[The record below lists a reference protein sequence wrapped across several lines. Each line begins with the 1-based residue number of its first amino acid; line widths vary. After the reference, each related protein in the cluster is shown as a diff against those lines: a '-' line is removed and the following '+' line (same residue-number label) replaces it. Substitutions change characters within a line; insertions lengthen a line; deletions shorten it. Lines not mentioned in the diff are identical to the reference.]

1 MLPIDAA
8 AHSSR
13 WRRRHPVDKAVLGLG
28 LTVLAISLPPWPGAA
43 LVLATAL
50 VALLGPAGVP
60 AGRLWRAYRI
70 PLGFCVTGALTL
82 LVQLGGPEGFLTL
95 AAGGPARAGGLLLRT
110 SAASLGVLLF
120 AFTTPM
126 SDLLPR
132 LVKAGVPAPVA
143 DVALVTYRM
152 SFLLLDSMS
161 RIRQAQAARL
171 GHTTR
176 AATWRSLGGL
186 GATAFVRAFDRAARL
201 QTGLA
206 GRGYDGTLRVL
217 VPDVAVSR
225 RFVAASGALLLA
237 LTALTFVLEFVLER
251 LLP

>member
-43 LVLATAL
+43 LVLAVAL
-50 VALLGPAGVP
+50 TLLLGPAGVG
-60 AGRLWRAYRI
+60 ARQLWRAYRV
-70 PLGFCVTGALTL
+70 PLAFCVTGALTL
-82 LVQLGGPEGFLTL
+82 LVQIGGPGGVVTF
-95 AAGGPARAGGLLLRT
+95 ADGGPARAGGLLLRT

-132 LVKAGVPAPVA
+132 LVGAGVPAPVV

-152 SFLLLDSMS
+152 SFMLLDSMS
-161 RIRQAQAARL
+161 RVRQAQAARL

-176 AATWRSLGGL
+176 AAAWRSLAGL
-186 GATAFVRAFDRAARL
+186 GATAFVRAFDRASRL
-201 QTGLA
+201 QAGLA

-217 VPDVAVSR
+217 VPEVRVSR
-225 RFVAASGALLLA
+225 GFVVASAALLTGVVA
-237 LTALTFVLEFVLER
+237 LTLVLER
-251 LLP
+251 FLP

>member
-28 LTVLAISLPPWPGAA
+28 LTVLAVSLPPWPGAA
-43 LVLATAL
+43 LVLVAAL
-50 VALLGPAGVP
+50 TVLFGPAGVP
-60 AGRLWRAYRI
+60 PRKLWRAYRV

-82 LVQLGGPEGFLTL
+82 VVQLGGPEGFVTL
-95 AAGGPARAGGLLLRT
+95 ADGGPERAGGLLLRT

-132 LVKAGVPAPVA
+132 LVKAGVPAPVV
-143 DVALVTYRM
+143 DVALVMYRM

-186 GATAFVRAFDRAARL
+186 GATAFVRAFDRASRL
-201 QTGLA
+201 QAGLA

-217 VPDVAVSR
+217 VPDARISRPFVTASAVLLVAL
-225 RFVAASGALLLA
+225 AA
-237 LTALTFVLEFVLER
+237 LTLVLER
-251 LLP
+251 VLP

>member
-1 MLPIDAA
+1 MLPIDVA
-8 AHSSR
+8 AHSSC
-13 WRRRHPVDKAVLGLG
+13 WRRRHPLDKAVLGLG
-28 LTVLAISLPPWPGAA
+28 LTVLAVSLPPWPGAA
-43 LVLATAL
+43 LVSVAAL
-50 VALLGPAGVP
+50 TLLLGPAGVP
-60 AGRLWRAYRI
+60 PRKLWRAYRV

-82 LVQLGGPEGFLTL
+82 LVQVGGPDGLLGL
-95 AAGGPARAGGLLLRT
+95 ADDGPARAGELLLRT
-110 SAASLGVLLF
+110 SAASLGVLLL

-132 LVKAGVPAPVA
+132 LVRAGVPAPVV

-176 AATWRSLGGL
+176 AAAWRSLAGL
-186 GATAFVRAFDRAARL
+186 GATAFVRAFDRASRL
-201 QTGLA
+201 QAGLA
-206 GRGYDGTLRVL
+206 GRGYDGTLHVL
-217 VPDVAVSR
+217 VPDVRVSR
-225 RFVAASGALLLA
+225 RFVGASLALLLA
-237 LTALTFVLEFVLER
+237 LAALTLVLER

>member
-28 LTVLAISLPPWPGAA
+28 LTVLAISLPPWPGAV
-43 LVLATAL
+43 LVLVAAVAL
-50 VALLGPAGVP
+50 LLGPAGVP
-60 AGRLWRAYRI
+60 PGKLWRAYRV

-82 LVQLGGPEGFLTL
+82 LIQVGGPGGFV
-95 AAGGPARAGGLLLRT
+95 AFADGGPARAGGLLLRT

-132 LVKAGVPAPVA
+132 LVKAGVPAPVV

-176 AATWRSLGGL
+176 AATWRSLAGL
-186 GATAFVRAFDRAARL
+186 GATAFVRAFDRASRL
-201 QTGLA
+201 QAGLA

-217 VPDVAVSR
+217 VPEARISRPFLAAGAV
-225 RFVAASGALLLA
+225 LLVGLVA
-237 LTALTFVLEFVLER
+237 LTLVLER
-251 LLP
+251 FLP

>member
-43 LVLATAL
+43 LVLVTAL
-50 VALLGPAGVP
+50 TVLLGPAAVRGR
-60 AGRLWRAYRI
+60 RLWRAWRV
-70 PLGFCVTGALTL
+70 PLGFCVTGALPL
-82 LVQLGGPEGFLTL
+82 LLQVGGPDGFVTL
-95 AAGGPARAGGLLLRT
+95 AEGGPVRAGELLLRT

-120 AFTTPM
+120 AFTTPL

-132 LVKAGVPAPVA
+132 LVNAGVPAPVV

-152 SFLLLDSMS
+152 SFLLLDSVR
-161 RIRQAQAARL
+161 RIREAQAARL

-176 AATWRSLGGL
+176 AAAWRSLAGL
-186 GATAFVRAFDRAARL
+186 GATAFVRAFDRATRL
-201 QTGLA
+201 QAGLA

-217 VPDVAVSR
+217 VPQARISA
-225 RFVAASGALLLA
+225 RFTLASAALLA
-237 LTALTFVLEFVLER
+237 AVAALTFVLERPLR
-251 LLP
+251 

>member
-43 LVLATAL
+43 LVLAAAL
-50 VALLGPAGVP
+50 VLLLGPAGVP
-60 AGRLWRAYRI
+60 PRKLWRAYRV

-82 LVQLGGPEGFLTL
+82 LVQLGGPEGFVTL
-95 AAGGPARAGGLLLRT
+95 ADGGPARAGGLLLRT

-132 LVKAGVPAPVA
+132 LVKAGVPAPVV

-176 AATWRSLGGL
+176 AATWRSLASL
-186 GATAFVRAFDRAARL
+186 GATAFVRAFDRAGRL
-201 QTGLA
+201 QAGLA

-217 VPDVAVSR
+217 VPEARMSR
-225 RFVAASGALLLA
+225 PFVAAAGVLLVGLVA
-237 LTALTFVLEFVLER
+237 LTLVLER
-251 LLP
+251 FLP

>member
-43 LVLATAL
+43 LVLGTAL
-50 VALLGPAGVP
+50 AVLLGPAGVP
-60 AGRLWRAYRI
+60 ARRLWRAYRV
-70 PLGFCVTGALTL
+70 PLGFCVTGAVTL
-82 LVQLGGPEGFLTL
+82 LFQVGGPDAFVSL
-95 AAGGPARAGGLLLRT
+95 ADGGPAPAGGLLLRT

-132 LVKAGVPAPVA
+132 LVRAGVPAPVV
-143 DVALVTYRM
+143 DVALMTYRTG
-152 SFLLLDSMS
+152 FLLLDSV
-161 RIRQAQAARL
+161 RRVREAQAARL

-176 AATWRSLGGL
+176 SAQWRSAAGL
-186 GATAFVRAFDRAARL
+186 GAIAFVRAFDRAARL
-201 QTGLA
+201 QAGLA
-206 GRGYDGTLRVL
+206 GRGYEGTLHFL
-217 VPDVAVSR
+217 VPEARISP
-225 RFVAASGALLLA
+225 RFTAASLLLLA
-237 LTALTFVLEFVLER
+237 AVTAATLGLESPLS
-251 LLP
+251 

>member
-13 WRRRHPVDKAVLGLG
+13 WRRRHPLDKAVLGLG
-28 LTVLAISLPPWPGAA
+28 LTVLAVSLPPWPGAA
-43 LVLATAL
+43 LVLVTTL
-50 VALLGPAGVP
+50 TALLGPAGVP
-60 AGRLWRAYRI
+60 ARRLWRAYRV
-70 PLGFCVTGALTL
+70 PLGFCVTGAVTL
-82 LVQLGGPEGFLTL
+82 LVQVGGPEGFVSS
-95 AAGGPARAGGLLLRT
+95 AAGGAARAGELLLRT

-132 LVKAGVPAPVA
+132 LVRVGVPAPVV

-152 SFLLLDSMS
+152 SFLLLEAVR
-161 RIRQAQAARL
+161 RIREAQAARL

-176 AATWRSLGGL
+176 AAAWRSLAGL
-186 GATAFVRAFDRAARL
+186 GATAFVRAFDRAAKL
-201 QTGLA
+201 QAGLA

-217 VPDVAVSR
+217 VPEARVSPRFVAVS
-225 RFVAASGALLLA
+225 VAVLATLSVLTLA
-237 LTALTFVLEFVLER
+237 LER
-251 LLP
+251 PLS

>member
-28 LTVLAISLPPWPGAA
+28 LTVLAISLPPWPGAV
-43 LVLATAL
+43 LVLVAAL
-50 VALLGPAGVP
+50 AVLLGPAGVSP
-60 AGRLWRAYRI
+60 RHLWRAYRV
-70 PLGFCVTGALTL
+70 PLGFCVTGAATL
-82 LVQLGGPEGFLTL
+82 LVQVGGPGGIVTL
-95 AAGGPARAGGLLLRT
+95 ADGGPVRAGELLLRT

-132 LVKAGVPAPVA
+132 LVKAGVPAPVV

-152 SFLLLDSMS
+152 SFLLLDSVR
-161 RIRQAQAARL
+161 RIREAQAARL

-176 AATWRSLGGL
+176 AAAWRSLAGL
-186 GATAFVRAFDRAARL
+186 GSTAFVRAFDRAARL
-201 QTGLA
+201 QSGLA

-217 VPDVAVSR
+217 VPEARVSVRFVAVS
-225 RFVAASGALLLA
+225 VML
-237 LTALTFVLEFVLER
+237 LTALTTLTLALER
-251 LLP
+251 PLS

>member
-28 LTVLAISLPPWPGAA
+28 LTALAVSLPPWPGAA
-43 LVLATAL
+43 LVLLTAL
-50 VALLGPAGVP
+50 VVLLGPAGVP
-60 AGRLWRAYRI
+60 ARKLWRAYRV

-82 LVQLGGPEGFLTL
+82 LVQIGGPDGFVTL
-95 AAGGPARAGGLLLRT
+95 AEGGPARAGGLLLRT

-120 AFTTPM
+120 AFTTPL

-132 LVKAGVPAPVA
+132 LVRAGVPVA
-143 DVALVTYRM
+143 VVDVALVTYRM
-152 SFLLLDSMS
+152 SFLLLDSMG

-176 AATWRSLGGL
+176 AATWRSLAGL
-186 GATAFVRAFDRAARL
+186 GATAFVRAFDRAGRL
-201 QTGLA
+201 QAGLA

-217 VPDVAVSR
+217 VPEAKVSR
-225 RFVAASGALLLA
+225 PFVAAAVVLLLSLIA
-237 LTALTFVLEFVLER
+237 LTLVLKKVL
-251 LLP
+251 P